1 VDTENPDAP
10 FVDMVF
16 LLHTLPFGKLRDAL
30 AKVEALPSVNAR
42 PVVFRVENLK

>member
-16 LLHTLPFGKLRDAL
+16 LLHTLEFGKLRDAL